1 VRWIPAQGR
10 DDKLKAKSD
19 KLKAKSDKL
28 EAKGGRGKV
37 RDDKKDLMNAS
48 KL

>member
-10 DDKLKAKSD
+10 DD